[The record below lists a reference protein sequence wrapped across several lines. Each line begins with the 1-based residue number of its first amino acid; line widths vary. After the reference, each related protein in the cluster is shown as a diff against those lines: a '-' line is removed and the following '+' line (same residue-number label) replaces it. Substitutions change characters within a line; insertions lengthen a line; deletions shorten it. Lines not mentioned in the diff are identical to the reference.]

1 MRTKG
6 RPCFRHT
13 APWGP
18 FTMYTK
24 LMLPSPTS
32 WTCTLCMAAQQSV
45 PQQLAGRSN
54 PVFPFLGTHLNHL
67 SLAILDWWWDCCV
80 VACYILTSEL
90 QNSCMAAVSEADF
103 CCDTFAYNQKAI
115 GVVLRVHA
123 SPGTPL
129 FPPPPPPLPPTN
141 HYVLSARALATDWF
155 CRTHASSMHVFYVQN
170 LAAYNERP
178 SRVPCRPAIGT
189 KGTTGRR

>member
-32 WTCTLCMAAQQSV
+32 WTCALRMAAQQSV

-54 PVFPFLGTHLNHL
+54 PVFPFLGTHLNQL
-67 SLAILDWWWDCCV
+67 SGHSRWVVGLLCLYLLFSPQNFRIHVWLQLARLIF
-80 VACYILTSEL
+80 
-90 QNSCMAAVSEADF
+90 AV
-103 CCDTFAYNQKAI
+103 
-115 GVVLRVHA
+115 
-123 SPGTPL
+123 TPL
-129 FPPPPPPLPPTN
+129 HTTKRQSVLCCACMHLPGHPSSPPPAPPTN
-141 HYVLSARALATDWF
+141 HYVLSAGALATDWF